1 MKKLSI
7 FKKAKRLIRHISFP
21 ASRNLFAPTT
31 SKKYLKIDW
40 KYLSFVRKM
49 MLINKISKFIALALA
64 LMVLV
69 SSMSYT
75 IDFHYCQGQLKS
87 FSLFGKAKNCHE
99 MASKMPSCH
108 HKKQVDEKPM
118 ACSEGDNNCCNNKT
132 VYFESDFDEQI
143 VNLDYLSLE
152 SLSFVVAF
160 KHSFSDLYEVIKDV
174 IPFAHYKPPLIQK
187 DIPVLFESF
196 LL

>member
-1 MKKLSI
+1 
-7 FKKAKRLIRHISFP
+7 
-21 ASRNLFAPTT
+21 
-31 SKKYLKIDW
+31 
-40 KYLSFVRKM
+40 
-49 MLINKISKFIALALA
+49 MLINKISKFIAPALA

-69 SSMSYT
+69 SSMSYN
-75 IDFHYCQGQLKS
+75 IDFHYCQGELKS

-99 MASKMPSCH
+99 MASKMASCH

-132 VYFESDFDEQI
+132 VYFESDFDEQV
-143 VNLDYLSLE
+143 VNLDSLSLE

-160 KHSFSDLYEVIKDV
+160 KHSSFYDLYEVIKDL
-174 IPFAHYKPPLIQK
+174 IPFERYKPPLIQK

>member
-1 MKKLSI
+1 
-7 FKKAKRLIRHISFP
+7 
-21 ASRNLFAPTT
+21 
-31 SKKYLKIDW
+31 
-40 KYLSFVRKM
+40 
-49 MLINKISKFIALALA
+49 MLINKISKFIAPALA

-99 MASKMPSCH
+99 MASKMASCH
-108 HKKQVDEKPM
+108 HKKQVDEMSKT
-118 ACSEGDNNCCNNKT
+118 CSEGDNNCCNNKT

-143 VNLDYLSLE
+143 INFDYLSLE
-152 SLSFVVAF
+152 SLSFAVAF
-160 KHSFSDLYEVIKDV
+160 EHSSFDDLFEVIKDV
-174 IPFAHYKPPLIQK
+174 IPFAHYKPPLIRK
-187 DIPVLFESF
+187 DIPVLFETF

>member
-1 MKKLSI
+1 MY
-7 FKKAKRLIRHISFP
+7 F
-21 ASRNLFAPTT
+21 
-31 SKKYLKIDW
+31 
-40 KYLSFVRKM
+40 
-49 MLINKISKFIALALA
+49 NKISKFIAPVLA

-99 MASKMPSCH
+99 MASKMASCH
-108 HKKQVDEKPM
+108 HKKQVDEKSKC
-118 ACSEGDNNCCNNKT
+118 CSKGENNCCNNKT
-132 VYFESDFDEQI
+132 IYFESEFDNQI
-143 VNLDYLSLE
+143 ISLDYLKLE

-160 KHSFSDLYEVIKDV
+160 EHFSFKDLFEVIEDA
-174 IPFAHYKPPLIQK
+174 IPHAHYKPPLIRK

>member
-1 MKKLSI
+1 
-7 FKKAKRLIRHISFP
+7 
-21 ASRNLFAPTT
+21 
-31 SKKYLKIDW
+31 
-40 KYLSFVRKM
+40 
-49 MLINKISKFIALALA
+49 MLINKISKFIAPALA

-99 MASKMPSCH
+99 MASKMASCH
-108 HKKQVDEKPM
+108 HKKQVDEMSKT
-118 ACSEGDNNCCNNKT
+118 CSEGDNNCCNNKT

-143 VNLDYLSLE
+143 INFDYLSLE
-152 SLSFVVAF
+152 SLSFAVAF
-160 KHSFSDLYEVIKDV
+160 EHSSFDDLFEVIKDV
-174 IPFAHYKPPLIQK
+174 IPFAHHKPPLIRK
-187 DIPVLFESF
+187 DIPVLFETF

>member
-1 MKKLSI
+1 
-7 FKKAKRLIRHISFP
+7 
-21 ASRNLFAPTT
+21 
-31 SKKYLKIDW
+31 
-40 KYLSFVRKM
+40 M
-49 MLINKISKFIALALA
+49 MLFNKISKFIAPVLA

-75 IDFHYCQGQLKS
+75 IDFHFCQGQLKS

-99 MASKMPSCH
+99 MASKMASCHH
-108 HKKQVDEKPM
+108 HKKQVDEM
-118 ACSEGDNNCCNNKT
+118 SMTCSEGDNNCCNNKT
-132 VYFESDFDEQI
+132 VNFESDFDQQI

-160 KHSFSDLYEVIKDV
+160 EHYSCDYLFEDIKDA

-187 DIPVLFESF
+187 DIPVVFESF